1 MRHVTKRNV
10 LVLTTTLHAILE
22 RLWLHSVRR
31 SPFLTILSRKLD
43 DDDDVMLSFY
53 SRKSDCIVLT
63 TVCTICSAYLA
74 KNFPN
79 HKCNSLM

>member
-1 MRHVTKRNV
+1 MRHVTKRDV

-74 KNFPN
+74 NPN
-79 HKCNSLM
+79 HKCNSLI